1 MMKLYL
7 ISSAPLVLEHWGS
20 ALKKYHPLR
29 LNSINELENSM
40 QGIIFCQDSN
50 ISDRELRII
59 IDQQGCKLI
68 ILSMLPNFSEA
79 QRYVNQ
85 GVAGY
90 GNAMMHESHIQSAYQ
105 AVEEGKVWLYPDFI
119 SNMIEQLSQ
128 LKTKSPE
135 THPSLYKL
143 SSREKEVALCLAHG
157 LTHHEIA
164 DELNIT
170 VRTIK
175 AHCTSIYDK
184 LSVKDRLALSVLL
197 YS

>member
-1 MMKLYL
+1 MKLYL

-20 ALKKYHPLR
+20 ALKKYNPVR
-29 LNSINELENSM
+29 LNSIRELENSM
-40 QGIIFCQDSN
+40 QGIIFCLDSDL
-50 ISDRELRII
+50 SDIELPKII
-59 IDQQGCKLI
+59 EQYGFKLM
-68 ILSMLPNFSEA
+68 ILSMLPNFTEA
-79 QRYVNQ
+79 QGYVNQ
-85 GVAGY
+85 RVVGY

-105 AVEEGKVWLYPDFI
+105 AIEEGKVWLYPDFI
-119 SNMIEQLSQ
+119 SSMIEQLSQ

-135 THPSLYKL
+135 TNPSLDKL

-175 AHCTSIYDK
+175 AHCSSIYEK
-184 LSVKDRLALSVLL
+184 LSVKDRLSLSVLL
-197 YS
+197 HS